1 LIIFYLHHSRNKL
14 YITRLNINVLIKIL
28 DTQNKNKIRLFTPGP
43 VTMSTDMLTIGAS
56 QLPYNRTKQF
66 SKTTFEIIEGLK
78 YIFGTQGDVVIFAAS
93 GTGAM
98 EAVFFNF
105 LDQSDKVLIVNGGT
119 FGQRWVDLCI
129 QHEIPYEQISLEP
142 GQPISLEDLEHKL
155 SSQKYSTL
163 LINAHETSTGM
174 IYDTKA
180 IGELTHKYGIFF
192 VVDAISSICADVFMM
207 DEWHV
212 DVSLLSSQKALAL
225 PPGLSFLALNMK
237 AQLRLEKKNCQ
248 SYYFDI
254 KKYLTDQK
262 RGQMP
267 FTPVIGHFM
276 MLHVRLREIRLQGI
290 EFFISHHSKLANYF
304 RNGLKGMP
312 FRFVPNSP
320 SNALTAISC
329 PKDIDASD
337 LVMKL
342 ADKFNCF
349 VAPNGGELKYSV
361 FRVSHFGKQNK
372 TDIDFLINALDYILN
387 KYKHT
392 KNNILMENY

>member
-1 LIIFYLHHSRNKL
+1 MN
-14 YITRLNINVLIKIL
+14 
-28 DTQNKNKIRLFTPGP
+28 DKIRLFTPGP
-43 VTMSTDMLTIGAS
+43 VTMSAQTLAMGAS
-56 QLPYNRTKQF
+56 QLPYNRTEQF
-66 SKTTFEIIEGLK
+66 SQITFEIIEDLK
-78 YIFGTQGDVVIFAAS
+78 YIFGTQGDMVIFAAS

-155 SSQKYSTL
+155 SSQEYSTL

-180 IGELTHKYGIFF
+180 IGKLTHKYGIFF
-192 VVDAISSICADVFMM
+192 VVDAISTICADVFMM

-225 PPGLSFLALNMK
+225 PPGLSFLALNKK
-237 AQLRLEKKNCQ
+237 AKLRVENRICQ

-254 KKYLTDQK
+254 KEFLANQK

-276 MLHVRLREIRLQGI
+276 MLHVRLREIRLKGI
-290 EFFISHHSKLANYF
+290 EFFISHHSKLAEYF
-304 RNGLKGMP
+304 RKGLQGLP
-312 FRFVPNSP
+312 LSFLPNTP

-329 PKDIDASD
+329 PKDIDAFD
-337 LVMKL
+337 LVKRL
-342 ADKFNCF
+342 ADNFNCF
-349 VAPNGGELKYSV
+349 VAPNGGNLKHKV
-361 FRVSHFGKQNK
+361 FRVSHLGEQNE
-372 TDIDFLINALDYILN
+372 TDIDFLINALENILN
-387 KYKHT
+387 NYQQT
-392 KNNILMENY
+392 KNHIIMEMEN

>member
-1 LIIFYLHHSRNKL
+1 
-14 YITRLNINVLIKIL
+14 
-28 DTQNKNKIRLFTPGP
+28 
-43 VTMSTDMLTIGAS
+43 MSTRTLAIGAS
-56 QLPYNRTKQF
+56 QLPYNRTEQF
-66 SKTTFEIIEGLK
+66 SQITFEIIKDLK

-129 QHEIPYEQISLEP
+129 QHEIPFEQINLVP
-142 GQPISLEDLEHKL
+142 GQPISLEDLDRTL
-155 SSQKYSTL
+155 STQEYTTL

-180 IGELTHKYGIFF
+180 IGELTQKYGVFF
-192 VVDAISSICADVFMM
+192 VVDAISTICADIFMM
-207 DEWHV
+207 DKWHV

-225 PPGLSFLALNMK
+225 PPGLSFLALNKK
-237 AQLRLEKKNCQ
+237 AKLKLETKTCQ

-254 KKYLTDQK
+254 KVYLANQS

-276 MLHVRLREIRLQGI
+276 MLQERLKDIKLHGI
-290 EFFISHHSKLANYF
+290 DFFVSRHSKLAEFF
-304 RNGLKGMP
+304 RKGLQGLP
-312 FRFVPNSP
+312 LSFLPNSP

-329 PKDIDASD
+329 STDVDAFD
-337 LVMKL
+337 LVTRL
-342 ADKFNCF
+342 AEDFNCF
-349 VAPNGGELKYSV
+349 VAPNGGDLKHRV
-361 FRVSHFGKQNK
+361 FRVSHLGEQNK
-372 TDIDFLINALDYILN
+372 TDIDFLINALKDTLN
-387 KYKHT
+387 
-392 KNNILMENY
+392 NFQ

>member
-1 LIIFYLHHSRNKL
+1 MN
-14 YITRLNINVLIKIL
+14 
-28 DTQNKNKIRLFTPGP
+28 NKIRLFTPGP
-43 VTMSTDMLTIGAS
+43 VTMSTRTLAIGAS
-56 QLPYNRTKQF
+56 QLPYNRTEQF
-66 SKTTFEIIEGLK
+66 SQITFEIIKDLK

-129 QHEIPYEQISLEP
+129 QHEIPFEQINLVP
-142 GQPISLEDLEHKL
+142 GQPISLEDLDRTL
-155 SSQKYSTL
+155 STQEYTTL

-180 IGELTHKYGIFF
+180 IGELTQKYGVFF
-192 VVDAISSICADVFMM
+192 VVDAISTICADIFMM
-207 DEWHV
+207 DKWHV

-225 PPGLSFLALNMK
+225 PPGLSFLALNKK
-237 AQLRLEKKNCQ
+237 AKLKLETKTCQ

-254 KKYLTDQK
+254 KVYLANQS

-276 MLHVRLREIRLQGI
+276 MLQERLKDIKLHGI
-290 EFFISHHSKLANYF
+290 DFFVSRHSKLAEFF
-304 RNGLKGMP
+304 RKGLQGLP
-312 FRFVPNSP
+312 LSFLPNSP

-329 PKDIDASD
+329 STDVDAFD
-337 LVMKL
+337 LVTRL
-342 ADKFNCF
+342 AEDFNCF
-349 VAPNGGELKYSV
+349 VAPNGGDLKHRV
-361 FRVSHFGKQNK
+361 FRVSHLGEQNK
-372 TDIDFLINALDYILN
+372 TDIDFLINALKDTLN
-387 KYKHT
+387 
-392 KNNILMENY
+392 NFQ

>member
-1 LIIFYLHHSRNKL
+1 
-14 YITRLNINVLIKIL
+14 
-28 DTQNKNKIRLFTPGP
+28 
-43 VTMSTDMLTIGAS
+43 MSTEMLKIGAS
-56 QLPYNRTKQF
+56 QLPYNRTEQF
-66 SKTTFEIIEGLK
+66 SKITFEILEGLK
-78 YIFGTQGDVVIFAAS
+78 YIFGTQGDVVIFASS

-129 QHEIPYEQISLEP
+129 QHEIPYEQITLEP
-142 GQPISLEDLEHKL
+142 GQPISLEYLEHKL
-155 SSQKYSTL
+155 SSQEYSTL

-180 IGELTHKYGIFF
+180 IGKLTHKYGIFF
-192 VVDAISSICADVFMM
+192 VVDAISTICADVFMM

-225 PPGLSFLALNMK
+225 PPGLSFLALNKK
-237 AQLRLEKKNCQ
+237 AKLRAENRICQ

-254 KKYLTDQK
+254 KEFLANQK

-276 MLHVRLREIRLQGI
+276 MLHLRLREIRLQGI
-290 EFFISHHSKLANYF
+290 EFFISHHSKLAKYF
-304 RNGLKGMP
+304 RNGLKDLP
-312 FRFVPNSP
+312 LKFVSNSP

-329 PKDIDASD
+329 PKDIDAFD
-337 LVMKL
+337 LVLKL
-342 ADKFNCF
+342 ADNFNCF
-349 VAPNGGELKYSV
+349 VAPNGGELKYNV
-361 FRVSHFGKQNK
+361 FRVCHLGEQNE
-372 TDIDFLINALDYILN
+372 TDIDFLINALDCMLN
-387 KYKHT
+387 KHT
-392 KNNILMENY
+392 QNHIIMENY